1 MTSLPDA
8 LGVVGVFLIL
18 VAYAGAQVGKLE
30 PRLAPAL
37 LLNLVGACLILWSLH
52 YRFNLSAVLME
63 GSWALV
69 AVYGL
74 VRLAVKGRPR
84 A

>member
-1 MTSLPDA
+1 MSFVDA
-8 LGVVGVFLIL
+8 LGVVGVGLIL
-18 VAYAGAQVGKLE
+18 IAYAGAQLGKLE

-37 LLNLVGACLILWSLH
+37 LLNLVGACLILWSLY

-69 AVYGL
+69 AIYGL
-74 VRLAVKGRPR
+74 ARLAIKGKPEV
-84 A
+84 